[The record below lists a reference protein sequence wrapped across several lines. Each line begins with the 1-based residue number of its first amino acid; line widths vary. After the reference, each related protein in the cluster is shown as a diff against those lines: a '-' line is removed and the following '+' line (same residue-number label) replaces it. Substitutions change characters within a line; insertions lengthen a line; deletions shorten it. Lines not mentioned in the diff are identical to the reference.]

1 MNAVAAYIAAF
12 VLFYFCVL
20 FVVWAIDFGALK
32 IGGHPRETPQ
42 ALLLIA
48 LVVTFIAAIAQG
60 IAIGILTL
68 AQLS

>member
-1 MNAVAAYIAAF
+1 MNPVAAYIAAF

-20 FVVWAIDFGALK
+20 FVVWAVDFAALK
-32 IGGHPRETPQ
+32 INGHQQETPA

-48 LVVTFIAAIAQG
+48 IAITVVAAIAQG